1 MCSSGAR
8 RRRSGCSSRSPSI
21 SRRRKATPSRRI
33 ATCSRSWAS
42 RWRASVV
49 TPCSSARC
57 RCRIHD
63 STPSAVCARRS
74 PPSRA
79 IARHQ
84 RTRATSAWP
93 PRSRARRRSRL
104 GTSCLPARCARFSSR
119 SARRGCR
126 RTTFTVV
133 RPSCSCRGP
142 SSSDALAGSS
152 ERTIPV
158 ICGPTA
164 AGKTQLALWLAAR
177 TDVTI
182 VSADSRQLYCGF
194 DIGTAKPT
202 AAERRAVPHCG
213 IDVLDP
219 TQRASAAWWADEA
232 DAWIRDA
239 LAAGRVPMVV
249 GGTGLYLRALFGSL
263 FAEPMLDEQR
273 RAALQPELGAKS
285 TETLRRWVTELD
297 PPRAALGRTQ
307 LLRAL
312 EIALLTG
319 RRVSD
324 LHRERHRPARWAARY
339 LVVDPGPELAQRIE
353 A

>member
-1 MCSSGAR
+1 M
-8 RRRSGCSSRSPSI
+8 
-21 SRRRKATPSRRI
+21 
-33 ATCSRSWAS
+33 
-42 RWRASVV
+42 
-49 TPCSSARC
+49 
-57 RCRIHD
+57 
-63 STPSAVCARRS
+63 
-74 PPSRA
+74 
-79 IARHQ
+79 
-84 RTRATSAWP
+84 
-93 PRSRARRRSRL
+93 
-104 GTSCLPARCARFSSR
+104 
-119 SARRGCR
+119 
-126 RTTFTVV
+126 
-133 RPSCSCRGP
+133 
-142 SSSDALAGSS
+142 
-152 ERTIPV
+152 

-182 VSADSRQLYCGF
+182 VSADSRQLYRDF

-202 AAERRAVPHCG
+202 AEERRAVPHCG
-213 IDVLDP
+213 IDVLEP
-219 TQRASAAWWADEA
+219 TRRASAAWWADEA

-263 FAEPMLDEQR
+263 FAEPVLDEQR
-273 RAALQPELGAKS
+273 RAALRPELGAMS

-353 A
+353 TRVDAMLDAGWRDEVRRLIGEVPADAPAWNATGYRTIRQLEAGELSEREAVQRVVVDTRQYAKRQRTWFRHQLAADVVTRLDPRAPDWESRALSWWRTWDA